1 LQALWPPHIFSEF
14 IVEYTIVATTLL
26 VTFFLMLGGGV
37 WVALALLGVGVI
49 GMELFG
55 GAPAGS
61 ILASTSWT
69 SSSSWTLTALPLF
82 IWMGE
87 ILFRTKLSED
97 MFRGLAPWVRLLPG
111 RLLHVNVLGCGIF
124 AAVSGSSAA
133 TAATIGRISLP
144 ELKSRGYPD
153 AIAMGSLAGAG
164 TLGLLIPPSI
174 MMIVY
179 GVAAQVSIS
188 RLFVAGILPGLMLL
202 AIFSGYLII
211 WSVLNRGQ
219 LPPDEERLP
228 LAEKL
233 RRARLLIPV
242 VVLIVAV
249 IGSIYSGVAT
259 ATEAAAIGVAGSL
272 LIAGVSGS
280 LTWRTFSDSLMG
292 AVCTSCMIFF
302 ILLGAAY
309 LTSAMSFIGLPA
321 ALADW
326 IIAKQLSPYVLLLAL
341 TLFFIVLGCF
351 LDGISI
357 ILLTTAVVMP
367 AIGAAGIDLL
377 WFGIFVILVVEMAQ
391 ITPPVGF
398 NLFVL
403 QNLTGKDLWTTAKVS
418 FPFFLLIVLAAIL
431 ITLFPQIVLI
441 LPQAM
446 MG

>member
-1 LQALWPPHIFSEF
+1 MD
-14 IVEYTIVATTLL
+14 YTIITITLL
-26 VTFFLMLGGGV
+26 VALFVLLGGGV
-37 WVALALLGVGVI
+37 WVALSLLGVGI
-49 GMELFG
+49 LGMELFG

-61 ILASTSWT
+61 ILATTSWA
-69 SSSSWTLTALPLF
+69 SSASWTLTALPLF

-87 ILFRTKLSED
+87 ILYRTRLSED
-97 MFRGLAPWVRLLPG
+97 MFNGLSPWLRGLPG
-111 RLLHVNVLGCGIF
+111 RLLHVNVVGCGIF

-144 ELKSRGYPD
+144 ELKARGYPESI
-153 AIAMGSLAGAG
+153 AIGSLAGAG

-188 RLFVAGILPGLMLL
+188 RVFIAGILPGLMLL
-202 AIFSGYLII
+202 LIFSGFLMI
-211 WSVLNRGQ
+211 WSVINRKQ
-219 LPPDEERLP
+219 MPQDSETLTFM
-228 LAEKL
+228 EKL
-233 RRARLLIPV
+233 RRGKLLIPV
-242 VVLIVAV
+242 VTLIVAV
-249 IGSIYSGVAT
+249 IGSIYAGFAT
-259 ATEAAAIGVAGSL
+259 ATEAAAVGVVGAL
-272 LIAGVSGS
+272 LIAWYSGS
-280 LTWRTFSDSLMG
+280 LNRETFMDSLMG

-309 LTSAMSFIGLPA
+309 LTSAMSFTGLPS

-341 TLFFIVLGCF
+341 TLFFIILGCF

-357 ILLTTAVVMP
+357 ILLTTAVVLP
-367 AIGAAGIDLL
+367 AVQAAGIDLL

-398 NLFVL
+398 NLFVV
-403 QNLTGKDLWTTAKVS
+403 QNLTGYDMWKVAKAS
-418 FPFFLLIVLAAIL
+418 FPFFLLLVLAAIL
-431 ITLFPQIVLI
+431 ITLFPQIVLG

-446 MG
+446 RGA

>member
-1 LQALWPPHIFSEF
+1 MD
-14 IVEYTIVATTLL
+14 YTIITITLL
-26 VTFFLMLGGGV
+26 VALFVLLGGGV
-37 WVALALLGVGVI
+37 WVALSLLGVGI
-49 GMELFG
+49 LGMELFG

-61 ILASTSWT
+61 ILATTSWA
-69 SSSSWTLTALPLF
+69 SSASWTLTALPLF

-87 ILFRTKLSED
+87 LLYRTRLSED
-97 MFRGLAPWVRLLPG
+97 MFNGLSPWLRGLPG
-111 RLLHVNVLGCGIF
+111 RLLHVNVVGCGIF

-144 ELKSRGYPD
+144 ELKARGYPESI
-153 AIAMGSLAGAG
+153 AIGSLAGAG

-188 RLFVAGILPGLMLL
+188 RLFIAGILPGLMLL
-202 AIFSGYLII
+202 LIFSGFLMI
-211 WSVLNRGQ
+211 WSVINRKQ
-219 LPPDEERLP
+219 MPQDSETLTFM
-228 LAEKL
+228 EKL
-233 RRARLLIPV
+233 RRGKLLIPV
-242 VVLIVAV
+242 VTLIVAV
-249 IGSIYSGVAT
+249 IGSIYAGFAT
-259 ATEAAAIGVAGSL
+259 ATEAAAVGVVGAL
-272 LIAGVSGS
+272 LIAWYSGS
-280 LTWRTFSDSLMG
+280 LNRETFMDSLMG

-309 LTSAMSFIGLPA
+309 LTSAMSFTGLPS

-341 TLFFIVLGCF
+341 TLFFIILGCF

-357 ILLTTAVVMP
+357 ILLTTAVVLP
-367 AIGAAGIDLL
+367 AVQAAGIDLL

-398 NLFVL
+398 NLFVV
-403 QNLTGKDLWTTAKVS
+403 QNLTGYDMWKVAKAS
-418 FPFFLLIVLAAIL
+418 FPFFLLLVLAAIL
-431 ITLFPQIVLI
+431 ITLFPQIVLG

-446 MG
+446 RGA

>member
-1 LQALWPPHIFSEF
+1 MEH
-14 IVEYTIVATTLL
+14 TIITVTLL
-26 VTFFLMLGGGV
+26 VALFALLGGGV
-37 WVALALLGVGVI
+37 WVALSLIGVGII

-61 ILASTSWT
+61 ILASTSWA
-69 SSSSWTLTALPLF
+69 SSASWTLTALPLF

-87 ILFRTKLSED
+87 ILYRTRLSED
-97 MFRGLAPWVRLLPG
+97 MFKGLSPWMRGLPG
-111 RLLHVNVLGCGIF
+111 RLLHVNVVGCGIF

-153 AIAMGSLAGAG
+153 KIAMGSLAGAG

-188 RLFVAGILPGLMLL
+188 RLFIAGILPGLLL
-202 AIFSGYLII
+202 LVIFSGFLML
-211 WSVLNRGQ
+211 WATFNRDK
-219 LPPDEERLP
+219 LPEETAAMP
-228 LAEKL
+228 FMEKL
-233 RRARLLIPV
+233 RGSKLLIPV
-242 VVLIVAV
+242 MLLIVAV
-249 IGSIYSGVAT
+249 IGSIYGGFAT
-259 ATEAAAIGVAGSL
+259 ATEAAAVGVVGAL
-272 LIAGVSGS
+272 LIALCSGALS
-280 LTWRTFSDSLMG
+280 RETFMASLMG

-309 LTSAMSFIGLPA
+309 LTSAMSFTGLPS

-326 IIAKQLSPYVLLLAL
+326 IIAKQLSPYLLLLAL
-341 TLFFIVLGCF
+341 SVLFIVLGCF

-357 ILLTTAVVMP
+357 ILLTTAVVLP
-367 AIGAAGIDLL
+367 AVQAAGIDLL
-377 WFGIFVILVVEMAQ
+377 WFGIFLILVVEMAQ

-398 NLFVL
+398 NLFVI
-403 QNLTGKDLWTTAKVS
+403 QNLTGYDMWTVAKAS
-418 FPFFLLIVLAAIL
+418 FPFFLLLVLAAIL
-431 ITLFPQIVLI
+431 ITVFPQIVLL

-446 MG
+446 RGV

>member
-1 LQALWPPHIFSEF
+1 M
-14 IVEYTIVATTLL
+14 EYTIVATTLL

-280 LTWRTFSDSLMG
+280 LTWQTFSDSLMG